1 VPRAISRVRIGVV
14 NGPKLNRLG
23 DREPQ
28 HYGHHTLAEI
38 EEMLRGR
45 AERRSIQIEFMQSDD
60 EDAIVTW
67 LNEHALQVDGW
78 LVNAAILT
86 HSSAVLRDAL
96 VSTGLP
102 FVELHLSNVFAREPF
117 RRQSVLAEQAVGVIA
132 GFRENSYFL
141 ALDALADHL
150 EGL

>member
-1 VPRAISRVRIGVV
+1 
-14 NGPKLNRLG
+14 LG
-23 DREPQ
+23 EREPE

-38 EEMLRGR
+38 EEMLRER
-45 AERRSIQIEFMQSDD
+45 AELRSVQVEFMQSDD
-60 EDAIVTW
+60 EEAIIAW
-67 LNEHALQVDGW
+67 LNKRALQVDGW

-86 HSSAVLRDAL
+86 HSSEGLRDAL

-117 RRQSVLAEQAVGVIA
+117 RRQSVLAERAVGVIA
-132 GFRENSYFL
+132 GFRANSYLL

-150 EGL
+150 DGLRASP

>member
-1 VPRAISRVRIGVV
+1 MRIGVV

-23 DREPQ
+23 DREPE

-38 EEMLRGR
+38 EQMLRDR
-45 AERRSIQIEFMQSDD
+45 AALRSIQLDFIQSDD
-60 EDAIVTW
+60 ESVIITW
-67 LNEHALQVDGW
+67 LEDRAHRTDGW

-86 HSSAVLRDAL
+86 HSSTTLRDAL

-117 RRQSVLAEQAVGVIA
+117 RRQSVLAERAVGVVA
-132 GFRENSYFL
+132 GFRENSYLL

-150 EGL
+150 DSLRASP

>member
-1 VPRAISRVRIGVV
+1 VRIGVV

-23 DREPQ
+23 DREPEY
-28 HYGHHTLAEI
+28 YGHHTLAEI
-38 EEMLRGR
+38 EQMLRDR
-45 AERRSIQIEFMQSDD
+45 AALRSIQLEFMQSDD
-60 EDAIVTW
+60 ESAIISW
-67 LNEHALQVDGW
+67 LENRAHRADGW

-86 HSSAVLRDAL
+86 HSSTTLRDAL

-117 RRQSVLAEQAVGVIA
+117 RRQSVLAERAVGVIA
-132 GFRENSYFL
+132 GFRENSYLL

-150 EGL
+150 DSLRASP